1 MGGAVTITRF
11 SLYFIMTHVV
21 LTLVTPPS
29 TPLFSLGAELVK
41 ALSACVG
48 EHMSY
53 WLAEGTALD
62 MRGIA
67 PTAGLRE
74 KIADILAPYPI
85 DWCVQQ
91 EARRSKQ
98 LLISDMDSTIIGQ
111 ECIDEIAAL
120 CGVGE
125 QVAAIT
131 ERAMQGELDF
141 AASLTER
148 VALLQGLPIT
158 MLEQVWEE
166 KITLNAGA
174 RTLVQTM
181 RAHGAQSL
189 LVSGGFTFFSARV
202 AEAAGFAEHHANTLE
217 VAGDVLTGRV
227 IPPILDKDAKRSVL
241 LEACASHGIEPSATL
256 AVGDGANDAAMI
268 QAAGLGVAY
277 FAKPLLQSLA
287 GASVTHTDL
296 TTLLY
301 FQGYREGEFVV

>member
-1 MGGAVTITRF
+1 MSF
-11 SLYFIMTHVV
+11 V
-21 LTLVTPPS
+21 LTLVTPAATS
-29 TPLFSLGAELVK
+29 LFSLGKEMVDAV
-41 ALSACVG
+41 SDCVG
-48 EHMSY
+48 KHTSH

-62 MRGIA
+62 VRDIA
-67 PTAGLRE
+67 PMLELRE
-74 KIADILAPYPI
+74 QLAAILAPYPM
-85 DWCVQQ
+85 DWCLQPEQ
-91 EARRSKQ
+91 GRRKR

-148 VALLQGLPIT
+148 VALLKGLPIA
-158 MLEQVWEE
+158 MLAQVWEE
-166 KITLNAGA
+166 KIRLNVGA
-174 RTLVQTM
+174 ATLVQTM
-181 RAHGAQSL
+181 RAHGATTL
-189 LVSGGFTFFSARV
+189 LVSGGFTFFTEKV
-202 AEAAGFAEHHANTLE
+202 AAAAGFDAHHANTLE

-227 IPPILDKDAKRSVL
+227 IPPILDKDTKKQLLLQVL
-241 LEACASHGIEPSATL
+241 SEKGLQPHESL

-277 FAKPLLQSLA
+277 YAKPLLQSLA

-301 FQGYREGEFVV
+301 FQGYQKSEFAT